1 MARRSALDVA
11 RERAAIEEA
20 RLAAAVAKTRR
31 QQLRAYEATQ
41 PTNYHPRRKET
52 RSGDAVMSVAT
63 DRLRAIAR
71 YLDENHDLAIA
82 VLDDF
87 EAKILGAGVGIEPMV
102 RDRNGSPLVAHNDA
116 IRALLRDYCDARPEV
131 TGEYTWHEAARLA
144 LRSWLRDGEVFL
156 HHVEGAR
163 RDVVAPAGVP
173 YTFELFEADFLP
185 FHVNQDARQ
194 GRARI
199 IHGVEKDG
207 WRRPV
212 AYHLY
217 PEHPGDTGAGGAL
230 GLGLRPSDLVRVPAA
245 EITHLKL
252 AKRIGQTRGVTIFHG
267 VLTRLEDLKEYDDSE
282 RIAARVASAF
292 TVAVTRA
299 ADFTGVLN
307 TDTVRG
313 ASRRVLELAPGLI
326 IDDLLPGESVETISS
341 DRPAA
346 NYDPYRQ
353 ANERSIAGGT
363 GASRSSISRRFDSS
377 YSAQRQE
384 LVESAAMYGRLAQ
397 VFYARYFREI
407 YRRVIEFA
415 TLAGRL
421 PLPRAADPATLF
433 DHEIVPPAIGWIDP
447 LKEVQADILEVENGF
462 ASRAQVIRKRGRDPQ
477 AVDKQIAADTFTQP
491 AAPTKAAPKLQA
503 VGEGA

>member
-1 MARRSALDVA
+1 MARRSSLEVA
-11 RERAAIEEA
+11 RERAEIEQA
-20 RLAAAVAKTRR
+20 RLAATIAKVKRE
-31 QQLRAYEATQ
+31 QLRSYEATQ
-41 PTNYHPRRKET
+41 ATNYHPRRKET

-102 RDRNGSPLVAHNDA
+102 RNRQGEPLVAYNDQ
-116 IRALLRDYCDARPEV
+116 IRAVFGEYCDDYPEV
-131 TGEYTWHEAARLA
+131 TGAYTWHEAARLA
-144 LRSWLRDGEVFL
+144 LRTWVRDGEVFL
-156 HHVEGAR
+156 HHVEGMR
-163 RDVVAPAGVP
+163 RDVRAPAGVP
-173 YTFELFEADFLP
+173 YTFELFEPDFCP

-194 GRARI
+194 GRNRI
-199 IHGVEKDG
+199 VHGVEKDA

-212 AYHLY
+212 AFYLY
-217 PEHPGDTGAGGAL
+217 PEHPGDMGAGVM
-230 GLGLRPSDLVRVPAA
+230 GLGLRPSELLRVPAS

-252 AKRIGQTRGVTIFHG
+252 AKRIGQTRGVTVFHG
-267 VLTRLEDLKEYDDSE
+267 VLTRLEDVKEYDDSE

-292 TVAVTRA
+292 TVAVTRSQ
-299 ADFTGVLN
+299 DFQGVLPES
-307 TDTVRG
+307 VRG
-313 ASRRVLELAPGLI
+313 VSRRVLELAPGLI

-353 ANERSIAGGT
+353 ANERSIAAGT
-363 GASRSSISRRFDSS
+363 GVSRSSISRRYDSS

-384 LVESAAMYGRLAQ
+384 LVESAPMYGRLAN
-397 VFYARYFREI
+397 VFYARYYREI

-415 TLAGRL
+415 ILAGRL
-421 PLPRAADPATLF
+421 APPRAADPATLF

-447 LKEVQADILEVENGF
+447 LKEVQADVIEVESGF

-477 AVDKQIAADTFTQP
+477 AVDKQIAADAFTQP
-491 AAPTKAAPKLQA
+491 AAPTKAAPKLAA
-503 VGEGA
+503 VAEGA

>member
-1 MARRSALDVA
+1 MARRSSLEVA

-20 RLAAAVAKTRR
+20 RLAATVAKVKRE
-31 QQLRAYEATQ
+31 QLRAYEATQ
-41 PTNYHPRRKET
+41 PSNYHPRRKEG

-102 RDRNGSPLVAHNDA
+102 RDRNGEPLNAHNDA
-116 IRALLRDYCDARPEV
+116 IRALLREYVEAYPEV
-131 TGEYTWHEAARLA
+131 TGAYTWHEAARLA

-156 HHVEGAR
+156 HHVEGR
-163 RDVVAPAGVP
+163 RADLAPPAGVP
-173 YTFELFEADFLP
+173 YAFELLEADFCP
-185 FHVNQDARQ
+185 FHVNERARE
-194 GRARI
+194 GRNRI
-199 IHGVEKDG
+199 IHGIEKNA

-212 AYHLY
+212 AFWLY
-217 PEHPGDTGAGGAL
+217 PEHPGDAL
-230 GLGLRPSDLVRVPAA
+230 GAVSTGGVRDLQRVPAA

-252 AKRIGQTRGVTIFHG
+252 AKRIGQTRGVTVFHG

-292 TVAVTRA
+292 TVAVTRS
-299 ADFTGVLN
+299 ADFNGALPE
-307 TDTVRG
+307 TVRG

-326 IDDLLPGESVETISS
+326 IDDLMPGESIETISS

-353 ANERSIAGGT
+353 ANERSIAAGT
-363 GASRSSISRRFDSS
+363 GSARSSISRRYDSS

-384 LVESAAMYGRLAQ
+384 LVESAPMYGRLGN
-397 VFYARYFREI
+397 VFYARYYREI

-421 PLPRAADPATLF
+421 PVPRAADPATLF
-433 DHEIVPPAIGWIDP
+433 DHEIVPPAVGWIDP
-447 LKEVQADILEVENGF
+447 LKEAQADVIEIENGL
-462 ASRAQVIRKRGRDPQ
+462 ASRAQKIRARGRDPQ
-477 AVDKQIAADTFTQP
+477 SVDKQIAADTFEKP
-491 AAPTKAAPKLQA
+491 AAPPAAPARPALQEA
-503 VGEGA
+503 S